1 MADTFD
7 GFRGGLGSPMTDGVA
22 VTASDSTVL
31 TTTRAIFVG
40 GAGNLAVVMSNGTT
54 VTLTGV
60 TAGSWLPL
68 RVTKVKSTGTT
79 ATNIAAL
86 W

>member
-7 GFRGGLGSPMTDGVA
+7 GFRGGLQSPMTDGVA
-22 VTASDSTVL
+22 VTPSDSTVL

-40 GAGNLAVVMSNGTT
+40 GAGNLSVVTSAGTT
-54 VTLTGV
+54 LTLTGV
-60 TAGSWLPL
+60 IAGSWLPI
-68 RVTKVKSTGTT
+68 RATKVRSTGTT

>member
-1 MADTFD
+1 MADNFD
-7 GFRGGLGSPMTDGVA
+7 TYRVGLSDPVTDGVA
-22 VTASDSTVL
+22 VTPSDSTVL
-31 TTTRAIFVG
+31 TTTRAVFVG
-40 GAGNLAVVMSNGTT
+40 GAGNLAVVMASGNSL
-54 VTLTGV
+54 TLTGV
-60 TAGSWLPL
+60 TAGTVLPL